1 MAKRKPRPQSAPK
14 RRPKP
19 RTLAAPAVALTEHQQ
34 QTTRIAP
41 GGLALT
47 AEDVERLIAKA
58 QYQQHP
64 YGKVWQ
70 RFDLDTFNELAG
82 NIRLRGLDQDILL
95 YQDKILEGWH
105 RYLGCLA
112 TERTVTFIKFEGTDL
127 EAAER
132 VHASGVRRQSTPEQ
146 RYASFVLLCEEC
158 PEFKQKYEL
167 LREKGAEQQETG
179 KPLSTDGQ
187 RVDVIGSKAKAA
199 GVSRSTAAKVEKVK
213 KHKPE
218 AVAEIAAARTSANK
232 VLKGIK
238 KTKQSAT
245 CDGTKADTPD
255 SGNSGKGERPKI
267 TDILE
272 IVQRGL
278 RNADEAER
286 IAVKRNSVFFVV
298 AGHRVQVTCK
308 IL

>member
-1 MAKRKPRPQSAPK
+1 MAKRNGSKRKPKLRP
-14 RRPKP
+14 
-19 RTLAAPAVALTEHQQ
+19 LAAPAVALTDQGQPQQ
-34 QTTRIAP
+34 QTTIVVP

-47 AEDVERLIAKA
+47 AEDVERLIAEA

-112 TERTVTFIKFEGTDL
+112 TERTATFIKFEGTDL

-158 PEFKQKYEL
+158 PEFKQKYEQL
-167 LREKGAEQQETG
+167 QEKGAEQQETG
-179 KPLSTDGQ
+179 KPLSTDGL

-199 GVSRSTAAKVEKVK
+199 GVSRSTAAKVESVK

-218 AVAEIAAARTSANK
+218 AVAEIAGGKTSANK
-232 VLKGIK
+232 VLRGIK
-238 KTKQSAT
+238 KTKQST
-245 CDGTKADTPD
+245 TSKGTKVESTNSTSDTP
-255 SGNSGKGERPKI
+255 SKTKPKI
-267 TDILE
+267 ADILE

-278 RNADEAER
+278 VNANEAEKV
-286 IAVKRNSVFFVV
+286 AVKKSAVFFEVN
-298 AGHRVQVTCK
+298 GYRVQVTCK